1 MTRFFSIS
9 AFQIEKNLPESQL
22 FLTLFSSILDILYLF
37 FLEEIEYR
45 HPYLIFDFILSVT
58 IFEVAFFWRF
68 YRLSALQFLYKWRST
83 LRHLSYDWF
92 EVCYL
97 ILALFKLR
105 SHHMTLVLFCEI
117 SDITTIF
124 LLIRCQMW
132 RINPI
137 LQFWLNYWPQ
147 ILFMIKLVHEVCHYS
162 FLLYGQFRLWVTT
175 EKWMLIHRTH
185 RLSLVY
191 HTLRGYCLTKRLP
204 SQRSH
209 RQSLWFLI
217 VKLLRVVSCTF

>member
-97 ILALFKLR
+97 ILTLFKLR
-105 SHHMTLVLFCEI
+105 SHYMTLVLFREI
-117 SDITTIF
+117 SDITAIF

-162 FLLYGQFRLWVTT
+162 FLLYG
-175 EKWMLIHRTH
+175 
-185 RLSLVY
+185 
-191 HTLRGYCLTKRLP
+191 
-204 SQRSH
+204 
-209 RQSLWFLI
+209 
-217 VKLLRVVSCTF
+217 